1 MSPPSRPHS
10 APGPAVTSSGVS
22 SSASTSLL
30 CLLFFPLSALA
41 RNGQC
46 LGLQRSLP
54 YHVGWNICLLP
65 YLSASQLLPLCYRRC
80 CCFIPRRCGW
90 SLSLLTLCLLLI
102 SETSFSLLHF
112 FLSFLSPVGTSWF
125 GHKMKTISLI
135 GILILLG
142 NSFIWKLLI
151 NPLLNAECMYLLH
164 IHLEKVLCA
173 KS

>member
-22 SSASTSLL
+22 SSASTSL
-30 CLLFFPLSALA
+30 CLLFSPLSALA

-54 YHVGWNICLLP
+54 CHVGWSICLLP
-65 YLSASQLLPLCYRRC
+65 YLSASQLLPLCSCQC
-80 CCFIPRRCGW
+80 CCFIPCRRGW
-90 SLSLLTLCLLLI
+90 SLSLLTLCLLFI

-125 GHKMKTISLI
+125 GHKIKTISLI

-151 NPLLNAECMYLLH
+151 DPLLNE
-164 IHLEKVLCA
+164 E
-173 KS
+173 